1 MGRRVAIALA
11 VASVV
16 CDVAAGPAGASTA
29 SSRPTAA
36 DKLKAGQPAAPPDEA
51 RLAELKAVVEALK
64 AQDFKGVY
72 ALVKPIAER
81 PGFDDLSPEN
91 RHFVWYALGLS
102 ALQTDKPEEAHKAL
116 VKATALD
123 GVTGWD
129 WLLRAIAAYALK
141 DDDDAVYAFGVVAE
155 TYPLQLSELEDS
167 FFDEMRRTALKLPR
181 GEQRQMSLMDALLD
195 AGWSP
200 RKVEA
205 DWSRPWA
212 EHAARLL
219 DRGDVARA
227 GKAAARVVQP
237 ATIAAMRA
245 DNRFAPLVAKEPA
258 RFDVTKAHA
267 ARLEAAR
274 ARAATAPKSLAALNN
289 VGQALNAMGRYEETL
304 VLTREALA
312 RPASA
317 WEDADNLN
325 WALDL
330 QARALRDLGRLDEA
344 LAVWRRAAGLS
355 EQGQVNVS
363 QTLNLADLQVGAGRP
378 REALAT
384 LDTVKSG
391 MSGYGR
397 MVQANIRACALAE
410 LGDRTGADKAVAE
423 MAASTD
429 AEDAPMLLLAAQVCL
444 GDLDAAAASLI
455 TLLKDPETRLQTL
468 GEVQDAPPPP
478 GAAAYLKALHARL
491 KALLARPDVRAA
503 LAAVGRIE
511 RQPYPSGY

>member
-11 VASVV
+11 VASVI
-16 CDVAAGPAGASTA
+16 CGVAAGPAAASTA
-29 SSRPTAA
+29 SSRPATA
-36 DKLKAGQPAAPPDEA
+36 DKLKAAQPAAPPNEA
-51 RLAELKAVVEALK
+51 RLAELKAVVEKLK
-64 AQDFKGVY
+64 VQDFKAVY

-81 PGFDDLSPEN
+81 PDLDDQSSES

-141 DDDDAVYAFGVVAE
+141 DNDDAVYAFATMAE
-155 TYPLQLSELEDS
+155 TYPLQLSELDDS
-167 FFDEMRRTALKLPR
+167 FFDEMSRAALKLPR

-200 RKVEA
+200 KKPEA

-237 ATIAAMRA
+237 GTVAAMRA

-274 ARAATAPKSLAALNN
+274 ASAARAPKSLAALDN
-289 VGQALNAMGRYEETL
+289 VAQALNAMGRYEETL

-312 RPASA
+312 KPASA
-317 WEDADNLN
+317 WDDADNLN
-325 WALDL
+325 WTLDL
-330 QARALRDLGRLDEA
+330 QARALRDLGRVDEA
-344 LAVWRRAAGLS
+344 LAVWRRAAGLN
-355 EQGQVNVS
+355 EQGRVNVS
-363 QTLNLADLQVGAGRP
+363 QTLNLADMLVGAGRP

-384 LDTVKSG
+384 LETVKDG

-397 MVQANIRACALAE
+397 MVRANIRACALAE
-410 LGDRTGADKAVAE
+410 LDDRAEAGEAVAE
-423 MAASTD
+423 MAASPD
-429 AEDAPMLLLAAQVCL
+429 AEDAPMLLLAARICL
-444 GDLDAAAASLI
+444 GDLDAAAAGLI
-455 TLLKDPETRLQTL
+455 VLLKDPETRLQAL

-478 GAAAYLKALHARL
+478 GATAYLRGLDARL

-503 LAAVGRIE
+503 LAPVGRIE
-511 RQPYPSGY
+511 RQPYPAGY